1 MHNHL
6 AKIAEQY
13 DISEIYVF
21 GSRAK
26 EIAARAAGN
35 KVEEDHPDSDVDI
48 GIETLAGKR
57 LSAREKVL
65 FSIAIE
71 DLLQVFRVDLVVI
84 SEASPFLALE
94 VIKGNLLYCKD
105 RDEQSEHELFVL
117 RRAGDLAYY
126 EKIRRKQVL
135 EGRQ

>member
-1 MHNHL
+1 MHAKL

-21 GSRAK
+21 GSRAE

-35 KVEEDHPDSDVDI
+35 KVEAEYPESDVDI

-57 LSAREKVL
+57 LSARQKVL
-65 FSIAIE
+65 FAIALE
-71 DLLQVFRVDLVVI
+71 DLFQVFRIDLVVI
-84 SEASPFLALE
+84 SEVSPFLALE
-94 VIKGNLLYCKD
+94 VVKGNLIYCKD
-105 RDEQSEHELFVL
+105 RDEQAEHELFIL

-126 EKIRRKQVL
+126 EKNRRKQVL